1 MWLVQSMQDHCRS
14 LSGFSNIAFASLLD
28 ANFGCCWFRIMSEI
42 VSKLLLTTSWSC
54 SAQSLSSLTF
64 QGQVINLG
72 LLLCTEFTSQHA
84 DCSYVPSLLR
94 DDWQWNWMNDQKIAL
109 VDNKSLPIPLK
120 FSFHMKKY
128 SVISDLSLPKI
139 YKALKP
145 FWLSNLIIND
155 SSLQQQASPCQQQ
168 LLQTWKLPVFVS
180 TYQTCSSCTRA
191 LPKELG
197 YWLCSQN
204 LSSLFVFWN
213 RVREWL
219 AMIARWPAGAWTWI
233 QT

>member
-1 MWLVQSMQDHCRS
+1 
-14 LSGFSNIAFASLLD
+14 
-28 ANFGCCWFRIMSEI
+28 
-42 VSKLLLTTSWSC
+42 
-54 SAQSLSSLTF
+54 
-64 QGQVINLG
+64 
-72 LLLCTEFTSQHA
+72 
-84 DCSYVPSLLR
+84 
-94 DDWQWNWMNDQKIAL
+94 MNDQKIAL

-197 YWLCSQN
+197 Y
-204 LSSLFVFWN
+204 
-213 RVREWL
+213 
-219 AMIARWPAGAWTWI
+219 
-233 QT
+233 